1 MKRVALATAH
11 VSDDPDEPLLLAA
24 LADEGISARA
34 VPWDANDPFDDDL
47 VVIRSTWDY
56 TTRRDEFLAW
66 ARGVARLANPYEVV
80 AYSSDK
86 IYLGDLAARGHAVVP
101 TTFVDVGDAPSF
113 YDGDVV
119 IKPRVGAGSRDTARY
134 SPAQRDEAWAHV
146 MRLHQ
151 SGRDVMIQPYVDSV
165 DSQGERALV
174 FIDGQ
179 YSHAMTKGAM
189 LNVAELERSWEFRLA
204 QMSPAAG
211 EPEALALATRVLA
224 DQPGDL
230 LYARVD
236 LVRWAGAWVV
246 MELELI
252 EPSLFLTYYPPA
264 AVALAR
270 AIDGRLGG
278 LVADP

>member
-1 MKRVALATAH
+1 MRRVALATAH

-24 LADEGISARA
+24 LADEGIDARA
-34 VPWDANDPFDDDL
+34 VPWDADDPFDDDL

-56 TTRRDEFLAW
+56 TTRRDQFLAW
-66 ARGVARLANPYEVV
+66 ARGVARLANPYEAV

-86 IYLGDLAARGHAVVP
+86 IYLQDLTARGHAVVP
-101 TTFVDVGDAPSF
+101 TTFVSVGEEPSF

-119 IKPRVGAGSRDTARY
+119 VKPRVGAGSRDTARY
-134 SPAQRDEAWAHV
+134 SSAQRDAACAHV
-146 MRLHQ
+146 ARLHGD
-151 SGRDVMIQPYVDSV
+151 GRDVMIQPYVDTV

-189 LNVAELERSWEFRLA
+189 LNVSELERSWEFRQA
-204 QMSPAAG
+204 QMTPAAG
-211 EPEALALATRVLA
+211 EPEALALAMRVLA

-236 LVRWAGAWVV
+236 LVRWAGAWAV
-246 MELELI
+246 MELELV
-252 EPSLFLTYYPPA
+252 EPSLFLTHHPMA
-264 AVALAR
+264 AVTLAR
-270 AIDGRLGG
+270 AIGRRLDR
-278 LVADP
+278 ADRDE